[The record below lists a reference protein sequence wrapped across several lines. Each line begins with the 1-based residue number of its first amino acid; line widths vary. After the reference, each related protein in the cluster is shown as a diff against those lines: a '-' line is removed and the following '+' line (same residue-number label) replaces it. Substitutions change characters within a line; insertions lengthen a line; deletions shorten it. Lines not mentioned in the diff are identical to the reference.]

1 MALTALAIRGP
12 FRKNPGRCACPR
24 LPEIGRLPQGDP
36 PETFYLEEHVGFLL
50 RKAYQRHSSLFLEAA
65 TEHALTPMQFA
76 ALNKIAEMGRVTQ
89 NHLGRMVAM
98 DPATIQGVVRR
109 LLVRELVAR
118 THDPLDRRT
127 TVLMPTASGLEIIRQ
142 AERCARKAHNA
153 ALAPLSDDEQSAF
166 LTLLRKLG

>member
-89 NHLGRMVAM
+89 NHLGRMVA
-98 DPATIQGVVRR
+98 R
-109 LLVRELVAR
+109 VADTR
-118 THDPLDRRT
+118 CMRAHACGRGMVSDNAKAWRNRDI
-127 TVLMPTASGLEIIRQ
+127 ASRGARQPMIR
-142 AERCARKAHNA
+142 ASAACCAR
-153 ALAPLSDDEQSAF
+153 SM
-166 LTLLRKLG
+166 R